1 MNRDCAF
8 DSGQARLSWR
18 SLGGTLRFARRNA
31 PCPSQGATLSR
42 RFTFGFCLLG
52 LVLLQAEP
60 IPGFIDYAAGDV
72 SINGQKAEAGTYLP
86 PVPCRLKTGAASSL
100 TVVLANGLAIYLAPD
115 SALEVSNATMEPVD
129 HPQYAGRPFEDI
141 ISHITLQLSH
151 GHFGF
156 SQPDPDPQSTLVL
169 RTPYGELES
178 DAVACFV
185 ELGGTKHFAGALAGT
200 LNYRQ
205 EGSKRFISEGE
216 QINLTEAALAGS
228 PRAISRLDIE
238 EQLRAEEWTRLAQF
252 TRERRLWQPDTA
264 GKWLCKAVLRP
275 EGLSGPAFNDYLLLK

>member
-18 SLGGTLRFARRNA
+18 RRGGTLRFAKRNA
-31 PCPSQGATLSR
+31 TCPSQGTALSR
-42 RFTFGFCLLG
+42 QVICGLWLFGF
-52 LVLLQAEP
+52 VLLQAEP
-60 IPGFIDYAAGDV
+60 IPAFIDYAAGNV

-86 PVPCRLKTGAASSL
+86 PVPCRLQTGAASSL
-100 TVVLANGLAIYLAPD
+100 TVVLANGLTIYLAPD
-115 SALEVSNATMEPVD
+115 SALEVSYATMEPVD
-129 HPQYAGRPFEDI
+129 RPKYAGRPFEDI
-141 ISHITLQLSH
+141 ITHITLQLSH

-200 LNYRQ
+200 LNYRHKGR
-205 EGSKRFISEGE
+205 ERFISEGE
-216 QINLTEAALAGS
+216 QINLAEAALAGS

-252 TRERRLWQPDTA
+252 ARERRLWQPNAAD
-264 GKWLCKAVLRP
+264 KWICKAVLRP
-275 EGLSGPAFNDYLLLK
+275 EDLSGPAYNDYLLLK